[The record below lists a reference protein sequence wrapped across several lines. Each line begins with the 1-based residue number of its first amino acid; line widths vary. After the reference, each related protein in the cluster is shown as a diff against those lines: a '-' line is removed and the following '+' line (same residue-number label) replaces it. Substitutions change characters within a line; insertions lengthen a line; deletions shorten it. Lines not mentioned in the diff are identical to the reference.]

1 MEKAELKKLI
11 KSILV
16 VVGLYLIL
24 GKVGVFLYGAVK
36 VWKYLKD

>member
-16 VVGLYLIL
+16 VVGAYLIF
-24 GKVGVFLYGAVK
+24 GKIGVFLYAAVK